1 MAVRY
6 KKKYKLK
13 KKVKIFLLRCLALT
27 LTIIVLIKA
36 INIFINHINNKPLS
50 KTDILLKEET
60 YLNKYTDKEKILDK
74 KYKDVI
80 IKYMDTYY
88 RSMIGLKTK
97 DITHL
102 FKNKNSSEAYLTQ
115 NALDLLIQHHKM
127 QKSDMRLK
135 NAKYDIEITEVNHK
149 DNKTTVN
156 FLEND
161 YYNYNYLD
169 DDITSSIY
177 KVENTFV
184 FDGEKLESIRIVQN
198 YYIMFTNE
206 LDTITKDKIDDLK
219 TDYINS
225 MKDEVVKN
233 NELMEEAYKKKYKTN
248 IKCNGKYN
256 REKAVEYNYKYI
268 NDRNPDYFAFD
279 GIGGNCQNLASQ
291 SLHAGGIP
299 FDLTGDYK
307 WKSFS
312 SELDETSE
320 AKGRTSSW
328 TGTQNFY
335 EYVKY
340 NKKGGVC
347 ADPDINMFYAEI
359 GDVGHVGYID
369 YSHAVLVVD
378 LIKNNEGKVIDLLIN
393 ANSVNVKD
401 YPFLAYVYPNKRIIK
416 ILGYN

>member
-13 KKVKIFLLRCLALT
+13 KKVKIFFLRVIALT
-27 LTIIVLIKA
+27 LTILVLVKA
-36 INIFINHINNKPLS
+36 INIFINHINTKPLS
-50 KTDILLKEET
+50 KTDTLLKEET
-60 YLNKYTDKEKILDK
+60 YLNKYTDDNNILDD
-74 KYKDVI
+74 KYKKVI
-80 IKYMDTYY
+80 INYMDLYY
-88 RSMIGLKTK
+88 KSMIGLKTK
-97 DITHL
+97 DVTHL
-102 FKNKNSSEAYLTQ
+102 FKNSGGNEAYLAQ
-115 NALDLLIQHHKM
+115 NALDLLIKHHKM

-135 NAKYDIEITEVNHK
+135 NAKYDIKITEVNHK
-149 DNKTTVN
+149 DNKTTVE

-161 YYNYNYLD
+161 HYNYNYLD
-169 DDITSSIY
+169 DDTTSSIY
-177 KVENTFV
+177 GVENTFV
-184 FDGEKLESIRIVQN
+184 FDGTKLESIRIVQN

-206 LDTITKDKIDDLK
+206 LDVITKDKIDELK

-225 MKDEVVKN
+225 MKDEVIKNEELVK
-233 NELMEEAYKKKYKTN
+233 EAASKPYKTK
-248 IKCNGKYN
+248 IKCSGKYD
-256 REKAVEYNYKYI
+256 RQKAVDYNYKYI
-268 NDRNPDYFAFD
+268 TNRNTDYFAFD
-279 GIGGNCQNLASQ
+279 GIGGNCQNLVSQ

-299 FDLTGDYK
+299 YDLSGDYK

-320 AKGRTSSW
+320 QKGRTSSW

-335 EYVKY
+335 EYVKH

-359 GDVGHVGYID
+359 GDVGHVGYIN
-369 YSHAVLVVD
+369 YSHAVLVVE
-378 LIKNNEGKVIDLLIN
+378 LIKDKDGNVIDFLIN

-401 YPFLAYVYPNKRIIK
+401 FPFMAYVYPNKRVIK